1 MDISAL
7 SEPKFSAAQW
17 INANYKKYREENASN
32 QSATA
37 TTFIQSYVAK
47 LQLYVQQVNYAVEES
62 SQQVVASM
70 PRIAK
75 EAATLQCDVA
85 ALQQKM
91 SAMRQEVAAVQEET
105 GDCMAT
111 LERLNTL
118 QTKLQAAKE
127 SLQESDGWGNL
138 LAELEDCFERNDM
151 KGVCDKL
158 IALQKS
164 LQAQEQLPGH
174 VERQTQV
181 EDFKNR
187 LEAMASPSLVQCFA
201 ESNLEQA
208 LKHVQ
213 IFASIQRL
221 PQLQQYYRAVQKN
234 VLQLQ
239 WKQTLELQISESQS
253 QTTQQQH
260 FLTLFYDH
268 LLEHCQ
274 RQLKWCVQ
282 LFGDE
287 SADVAQAQPFLVI
300 AELLPALQPTR
311 DAHILQLLKT
321 SNERL
326 ELLAQYAQANQS
338 FVLHLNSMLEQSQI
352 SLSPELHRQLGEAI
366 FEYFHKFIQQYP
378 RLEETQLSTQ
388 VDRLLSNQATPSDA
402 VHHLEDSTRKLY
414 EWLQQACARCASIT
428 NDLALCKLITVLN
441 GIFKRQLENFNRT
454 QRQLSLNLGSS
465 AGTGGGTAAA
475 AGAAR
480 SENWS
485 LLQYT
490 MSQLQCLADFQLQ
503 LHHFEQMLHERM
515 ATLAT
520 RLQRPETAGGISIYQ
535 TCERVAHTQLL
546 ASITDYQQ
554 KRAEAT
560 AATSADT
567 LGIFPQIYNTLKTYL
582 GETHDITLN
591 ILLQPIEV
599 HLAHIR
605 PPVDSHNATAGINMP
620 AFSFAP
626 QESITQ
632 IGQYL
637 LTLPQH
643 LEPLLLSP
651 SALLKQALEL
661 CNIKYTQAIPCADV
675 LLSLVVE
682 QCCVLYQAQI
692 LQIKLLPSASAT
704 QLAVDIE
711 YLSNVLEEL
720 GLSINLQ
727 LSQILVLLKAAPEQ
741 YLSLSA
747 GCEPRLVTAIRQMRN
762 IISTQ

>member
-1 MDISAL
+1 MYMQIL
-7 SEPKFSAAQW
+7 FHTNFPTQ
-17 INANYKKYREENASN
+17 
-32 QSATA
+32 
-37 TTFIQSYVAK
+37 
-47 LQLYVQQVNYAVEES
+47 
-62 SQQVVASM
+62 
-70 PRIAK
+70 
-75 EAATLQCDVA
+75 
-85 ALQQKM
+85 
-91 SAMRQEVAAVQEET
+91 
-105 GDCMAT
+105 
-111 LERLNTL
+111 
-118 QTKLQAAKE
+118 
-127 SLQESDGWGNL
+127 
-138 LAELEDCFERNDM
+138 
-151 KGVCDKL
+151 GVCDKL
-158 IALQKS
+158 AALQKS

-174 VERQTQV
+174 AERQTQV

-187 LEAMASPSLVQCFA
+187 LEAMASPSLVQCFS
-201 ESNLEQA
+201 ENNLEQA
-208 LKHVQ
+208 QKHVQ
-213 IFASIQRL
+213 IFTSIQRL
-221 PQLQQYYRAVQKN
+221 PQLHQYYRAVQKN
-234 VLQLQ
+234 VLQLE
-239 WKQTLELQISESQS
+239 WKQTIELQVSESQQ
-253 QTTQQQH
+253 QTTQQHH
-260 FLTLFYDH
+260 FLTLFYDQ
-268 LLEHCQ
+268 LLDHCQ

-287 SADVAQAQPFLVI
+287 SADIAQSQPFLVI

-326 ELLAQYAQANQS
+326 ELLGLYAQANQN

-352 SLSPELHRQLGEAI
+352 SLSPELHRRLGESI

-414 EWLQQACARCASIT
+414 EWLHQACARCASIT

-441 GIFKRQLENFNRT
+441 GIFKRQLENFSRT

-465 AGTGGGTAAA
+465 AGTGANAP
-475 AGAAR
+475 R

-503 LHHFEQMLHERM
+503 LHQFEKMLHDRM
-515 ATLAT
+515 STLAN
-520 RLQRPETAGGISIYQ
+520 RLQKPDTSGGISIYQ
-535 TCERVAHTQLL
+535 TCDRASHTQLL
-546 ASITDYQQ
+546 ANITDYQQ

-560 AATSADT
+560 AATSADS
-567 LGIFPQIYNTLKTYL
+567 LGIFPQIYSKLKTYL
-582 GETHDITLN
+582 AETHDITLN

-605 PPVDSHNATAGINMP
+605 PPVDTHSASAGINMP
-620 AFSFAP
+620 TFSFAP

-643 LEPLLLSP
+643 LEPVLLSP
-651 SALLKQALEL
+651 SPLLKQALEL

-692 LQIKLLPSASAT
+692 LQIKSLPASSAT
-704 QLAVDIE
+704 QLGVDIE
-711 YLSNVLEEL
+711 YLSNMLEEL
-720 GLSINLQ
+720 GLTINLQ
-727 LSQILVLLKAAPEQ
+727 LSQILILLKAAPEQ
-741 YLSLSA
+741 YLTLSA

>member
-7 SEPKFSAAQW
+7 SEPSFSAADW
-17 INANYKKYREENASN
+17 INANYKKYTEENN
-32 QSATA
+32 KKEGATA

-151 KGVCDKL
+151 KGVCLKL
-158 IALQKS
+158 TALQKS

-174 VERQTQV
+174 AERQTQV

-201 ESNLEQA
+201 ESSLAQA
-208 LKHVQ
+208 QRHVE
-213 IFASIQRL
+213 IFSSIQRL

-234 VLQLQ
+234 MLQQQ
-239 WKQTLELQISESQS
+239 WKQTLELQVSESP
-253 QTTQQQH
+253 QQH
-260 FLTLFYDH
+260 FLSLYYDQ

-282 LFGDE
+282 LFAAEPLDM
-287 SADVAQAQPFLVI
+287 AQSQPFLVI

-311 DAHILQLLKT
+311 DAHILQLLKS

-326 ELLAQYAQANQS
+326 ELLAQYAQANQN
-338 FVLHLNSMLEQSQI
+338 FVLHLNSTLEQSQI
-352 SLSPELHRQLGEAI
+352 SLSADLHRQLGEAI

-402 VHHLEDSTRKLY
+402 VRHLEESTRKLY
-414 EWLQQACARCASIT
+414 EWLQQACARCQAIT
-428 NDLALCKLITVLN
+428 NDLALCKLITVLG
-441 GIFKRQLENFNRT
+441 GIFKRQLENFSRT
-454 QRQLSLNLGSS
+454 QRQLSLSLGSGS
-465 AGTGGGTAAA
+465 SSSEGT
-475 AGAAR
+475 AR

-503 LHHFEQMLHERM
+503 LHQFEQQLHLRLV
-515 ATLAT
+515 ALSS
-520 RLQRPETAGGISIYQ
+520 RLQRSAGGAISIYQ
-535 TCERVAHTQLL
+535 TCEPAMRAQLL
-546 ASITDYQQ
+546 ANIADYQQ
-554 KRAEAT
+554 KSSDAT
-560 AATSADT
+560 GATSADS
-567 LGIFPQIYNTLKTYL
+567 LGIFPQVYVTLKTYL
-582 GETHDITLN
+582 AETHDITLN
-591 ILLQPIEV
+591 ILLQPIEA

-605 PPVDSHNATAGINMP
+605 PPAEAYATSGINMP

-682 QCCVLYQAQI
+682 QCCVMYQAQL
-692 LQIKLLPSASAT
+692 LQIKSLPASSAT
-704 QLAVDIE
+704 QLSVDIE

-720 GLSINLQ
+720 GLTINQQ
-727 LSQILVLLKAAPEQ
+727 LAQILTLLKAAPDQ
-741 YLSLSA
+741 YLNLSS

>member
-1 MDISAL
+1 MDVSAL
-7 SEPKFSAAQW
+7 SEANFSPADW
-17 INANYKKYREENASN
+17 INANYKKYIEENGGTDGD
-32 QSATA
+32 ATS
-37 TTFIQSYVAK
+37 FIQSYVAK

-62 SQQVVASM
+62 SRQVVSSM

-75 EAATLQCDVA
+75 ESATLHSDVSQ
-85 ALQQKM
+85 LQEKM
-91 SAMRQEVAAVQEET
+91 SAMRQEVAAVQSET
-105 GDCMAT
+105 GECMAT

-138 LAELEDCFERNDM
+138 LAELEDGFERNDL
-151 KGVCDKL
+151 KGACEKL

-164 LQAQEQLPGH
+164 LLAQEQLPGH
-174 VERQTQV
+174 AERLTQV

-187 LEAMASPSLVQCFA
+187 LEALASPSVVQCFA

-208 LKHVQ
+208 QHYVQ
-213 IFASIQRL
+213 IFTSIQRL

-234 VLQLQ
+234 LWQQQ
-239 WKQTLELQISESQS
+239 WKQTLELQGTETQP
-253 QTTQQQH
+253 QQQQQ
-260 FLTLFYDH
+260 FLTLYYDQ

-274 RQLKWCVQ
+274 RQVKWCSN
-282 LFGDE
+282 LFSEE
-287 SADVAQAQPFLVI
+287 STQPFLVI

-326 ELLAQYAQANQS
+326 ELLGLFSQVNHS
-338 FVLHLNSMLEQSQI
+338 FVLHLNSLLEQSHI
-352 SLSPELHRQLGEAI
+352 TLSDELHRQLGEAV

-388 VDRLLSNQATPSDA
+388 VDRLLSTQATPSDA
-402 VHHLEDSTRKLY
+402 VRHLEESTRKLY
-414 EWLQQACARCASIT
+414 EWLKEACERCSAIT
-428 NDLALCKLITVLN
+428 SDLALCKLITLLN
-441 GIFKRQLENFNRT
+441 GIFKRQLENFCRI
-454 QRQLSLNLGSS
+454 QRQLGLSLGSS
-465 AGTGGGTAAA
+465 SYAAQ
-475 AGAAR
+475 

-490 MSQLQCLADFQLQ
+490 MSQLQCLADFQVQ
-503 LHHFEQMLHERM
+503 LHQFEQELLTRM
-515 ATLAT
+515 TTLAT
-520 RLQRPETAGGISIYQ
+520 KLAKQSTRGNITIFQ
-535 TCERVAHTQLL
+535 TCDHAARTQLL
-546 ASITDYQQ
+546 NCIADYQQ
-554 KRAEAT
+554 KKAEAT
-560 AATSADT
+560 DS
-567 LGIFPQIYNTLKTYL
+567 LGIFPQIYAALKFQFT
-582 GETHDITLN
+582 ETHDITLN
-591 ILLQPIEV
+591 ILLQPIET

-605 PPVDSHNATAGINMP
+605 PAAEAHPSTGIDMP
-620 AFSFAP
+620 SFSFAP

-643 LEPLLLSP
+643 LEPLLLAP
-651 SALLKQALEL
+651 SALLKQALEV
-661 CNIKYTQAIPCADV
+661 CNVKYTQAIPCADV

-682 QCCVLYQAQI
+682 QCCILYQAQI
-692 LQIKLLPSASAT
+692 LQIKSLPAASAK
-704 QLAVDIE
+704 QLSVDIE

-727 LSQILVLLKAAPEQ
+727 LSQILTLLKAAPDQ
-741 YLSLSA
+741 YLTLSS

>member
-7 SEPKFSAAQW
+7 SEPSFSAADW
-17 INANYKKYREENASN
+17 INANYKKYAEENGKKDGG
-32 QSATA
+32 TA
-37 TTFIQSYVAK
+37 TSFIQSYVAK

-62 SQQVVASM
+62 SQQVVANM

-85 ALQQKM
+85 MLQQKM
-91 SAMRQEVAAVQEET
+91 RTMRQEVAAVQEET

-138 LAELEDCFERNDM
+138 LSELEDCFERNDL

-158 IALQKS
+158 TALQKS
-164 LQAQEQLPGH
+164 LHAQEQLPGH
-174 VERQTQV
+174 AERQTQV

-201 ESNLEQA
+201 ESNLEQSQ
-208 LKHVQ
+208 KHVQ
-213 IFASIQRL
+213 IFSSIQRL
-221 PQLQQYYRAVQKN
+221 PQLHQYYRAVQKN

-239 WKQTLELQISESQS
+239 WKQALELQITDSQ
-253 QTTQQQH
+253 QTPHQH
-260 FLTLFYDH
+260 FLTHFYDQ

-282 LFGDE
+282 LFGDDSSSE
-287 SADVAQAQPFLVI
+287 VAQSQPFLVI

-311 DAHILQLLKT
+311 DTHILQLLKT

-326 ELLAQYAQANQS
+326 ELLGQYAQANQS
-338 FVLHLNSMLEQSQI
+338 FVLHLNSILQQSNI
-352 SLSPELHRQLGEAI
+352 VLPSDLHRQLGEAI
-366 FEYFHKFIQQYP
+366 FEYFHKFINQYP

-388 VDRLLSNQATPSDA
+388 VDKLLSKQATPSDA

-441 GIFKRQLENFNRT
+441 GIFKRQLENFSRT
-454 QRQLSLNLGSS
+454 QRQLSLSLGSNG
-465 AGTGGGTAAA
+465 ATGT
-475 AGAAR
+475 GAAR

-490 MSQLQCLADFQLQ
+490 MSQLQCLTDFLLR
-503 LHHFEQMLHERM
+503 LHQFEQTLHTRM
-515 ATLAT
+515 TTLAN
-520 RLQRPETAGGISIYQ
+520 RLQVAADGHAIDIYQ
-535 TCERVAHTQLL
+535 TCERSAHTQLL
-546 ASITDYQQ
+546 ASIADYQA
-554 KRAEAT
+554 KRADAS
-560 AATSADT
+560 AATSADS
-567 LGIFPQIYNTLKTYL
+567 LGIFPQIYGTLKTYL
-582 GETHDITLN
+582 AETHDITLN

-605 PPVDSHNATAGINMP
+605 PPVESHTSAGINMP

-692 LQIKLLPSASAT
+692 LQIKSLPASSAT
-704 QLAVDIE
+704 QLSVDIE

-720 GLSINLQ
+720 GLTINLQ
-727 LSQILVLLKAAPEQ
+727 LSQILILLKAAPEQ
-741 YLSLSA
+741 YLSLSS

>member
-7 SEPKFSAAQW
+7 SESSFSAADW
-17 INANYKKYREENASN
+17 INANYKKYTEENN
-32 QSATA
+32 KNESATA
-37 TTFIQSYVAK
+37 TAFIQSYVAK

-75 EAATLQCDVA
+75 EATTLQCDVA

-158 IALQKS
+158 TALQKS

-174 VERQTQV
+174 AERQTQV

-208 LKHVQ
+208 QRHVQ

-234 VLQLQ
+234 VLQQQ
-239 WKQTLELQISESQS
+239 WKQTLELQVSESP
-253 QTTQQQH
+253 QQH
-260 FLTLFYDH
+260 FLALYYDQ

-282 LFGDE
+282 LFAGEPLDM
-287 SADVAQAQPFLVI
+287 AQSQPFLVI

-311 DAHILQLLKT
+311 DAHILQLLKS

-326 ELLAQYAQANQS
+326 ELLAQYAQANQN
-338 FVLHLNSMLEQSQI
+338 FVLHLNSTLEQSQI
-352 SLSPELHRQLGEAI
+352 SLSVDLHRQLGESI

-402 VHHLEDSTRKLY
+402 VRHLEDSTRKLY
-414 EWLQQACARCASIT
+414 EWLQQACARCDSIT
-428 NDLALCKLITVLN
+428 NDLALCKLIMVLG
-441 GIFKRQLENFNRT
+441 GIFKRQLENFSRT
-454 QRQLSLNLGSS
+454 QRQLSLSLGSGNS
-465 AGTGGGTAAA
+465 EGT
-475 AGAAR
+475 AR

-503 LHHFEQMLHERM
+503 LHQFEQQLHLRLV
-515 ATLAT
+515 ALAS
-520 RLQRPETAGGISIYQ
+520 RLQQPASGAISIYQ
-535 TCERVAHTQLL
+535 TCEPALRAQLL
-546 ASITDYQQ
+546 ANIADYQQ
-554 KRAEAT
+554 KGSDAT
-560 AATSADT
+560 AATSADS
-567 LGIFPQIYNTLKTYL
+567 LGIFPQVYVTLKTYL
-582 GETHDITLN
+582 AETHDITLN
-591 ILLQPIEV
+591 ILLQPIEA

-605 PPVDSHNATAGINMP
+605 PPVEVYPTAGINMP

-626 QESITQ
+626 QEGITQ

-643 LEPLLLSP
+643 LEPLLLAP

-661 CNIKYTQAIPCADV
+661 CNIKYTQAMPCADV

-682 QCCVLYQAQI
+682 QCCVMYQAQI
-692 LQIKLLPSASAT
+692 LQIKSLPASDAT
-704 QLAVDIE
+704 QLSVDIE

-720 GLSINLQ
+720 GLTINMQ
-727 LSQILVLLKAAPEQ
+727 LAQILTLLKAAPEQ
-741 YLSLSA
+741 YLNLSS

>member
-1 MDISAL
+1 M
-7 SEPKFSAAQW
+7 
-17 INANYKKYREENASN
+17 
-32 QSATA
+32 
-37 TTFIQSYVAK
+37 
-47 LQLYVQQVNYAVEES
+47 LQNKRS
-62 SQQVVASM
+62 S
-70 PRIAK
+70 IITK
-75 EAATLQCDVA
+75 ILFLQ
-85 ALQQKM
+85 
-91 SAMRQEVAAVQEET
+91 
-105 GDCMAT
+105 
-111 LERLNTL
+111 
-118 QTKLQAAKE
+118 
-127 SLQESDGWGNL
+127 
-138 LAELEDCFERNDM
+138 
-151 KGVCDKL
+151 GVCDKL
-158 IALQKS
+158 AALQKS

-174 VERQTQV
+174 AERQTQV

-208 LKHVQ
+208 QKHVQ

-221 PQLQQYYRAVQKN
+221 PQLHQYYRAVQKN

-239 WKQTLELQISESQS
+239 WKQTLELQVSSESQQ
-253 QTTQQQH
+253 QTAQQQH
-260 FLTLFYDH
+260 FLTLFYDQ
-268 LLEHCQ
+268 LLDHCQ
-274 RQLKWCVQ
+274 RQLKWCLQ

-287 SADVAQAQPFLVI
+287 SPAEVAQSQPFLVI

-352 SLSPELHRQLGEAI
+352 SLSPELHRRLGEAI

-414 EWLQQACARCASIT
+414 EWLHQACSRCSSIT

-441 GIFKRQLENFNRT
+441 GIFKRQLENFSRT
-454 QRQLSLNLGSS
+454 QRQLSLNLGST
-465 AGTGGGTAAA
+465 AGTGAS
-475 AGAAR
+475 AAR

-503 LHHFEQMLHERM
+503 LHQFEKTLHDRM
-515 ATLAT
+515 STLAS
-520 RLQRPETAGGISIYQ
+520 RLQQKPDVTAGISIYQ
-535 TCERVAHTQLL
+535 TYERTAHAQVL
-546 ASITDYQQ
+546 ASIADYQQ
-554 KRAEAT
+554 KRAEST
-560 AATSADT
+560 AATSADS
-567 LGIFPQIYNTLKTYL
+567 LGIFPQIYTTLKTYL
-582 GETHDITLN
+582 AETHDITLN

-605 PPVDSHNATAGINMP
+605 PPVDSHSASAGINMP
-620 AFSFAP
+620 SFSFAP

-651 SALLKQALEL
+651 SPLLKQALEL

-692 LQIKLLPSASAT
+692 LQIKSLPAASAT
-704 QLAVDIE
+704 QLSVDIE
-711 YLSNVLEEL
+711 YLSNMLEEL
-720 GLSINLQ
+720 GLTINLQ
-727 LSQILVLLKAAPEQ
+727 LSQILILLKAAPEQ
-741 YLSLSA
+741 YLTLSA

>member
-1 MDISAL
+1 ML
-7 SEPKFSAAQW
+7 K
-17 INANYKKYREENASN
+17 N
-32 QSATA
+32 
-37 TTFIQSYVAK
+37 
-47 LQLYVQQVNYAVEES
+47 ES
-62 SQQVVASM
+62 SS
-70 PRIAK
+70 IITK
-75 EAATLQCDVA
+75 ILLLQ
-85 ALQQKM
+85 
-91 SAMRQEVAAVQEET
+91 
-105 GDCMAT
+105 
-111 LERLNTL
+111 
-118 QTKLQAAKE
+118 
-127 SLQESDGWGNL
+127 
-138 LAELEDCFERNDM
+138 
-151 KGVCDKL
+151 GVCDKL
-158 IALQKS
+158 AALQKS

-174 VERQTQV
+174 AERQTQV

-208 LKHVQ
+208 QKHVQ

-221 PQLQQYYRAVQKN
+221 PQLHQYYRAVQKN

-239 WKQTLELQISESQS
+239 WKQTLELQVSSESQQ
-253 QTTQQQH
+253 QTAQQQH
-260 FLTLFYDH
+260 FLTLFYDQ
-268 LLEHCQ
+268 LLDHCQ
-274 RQLKWCVQ
+274 RQLKWCLQ

-287 SADVAQAQPFLVI
+287 SSAEVAQSQPFLVI

-352 SLSPELHRQLGEAI
+352 SLSPELHRRLGESI

-414 EWLQQACARCASIT
+414 EWLHQACSRCSSIT

-441 GIFKRQLENFNRT
+441 GIFKRQLENFSRT
-454 QRQLSLNLGSS
+454 QRQLSLNLGST
-465 AGTGGGTAAA
+465 AGTGAS
-475 AGAAR
+475 AAR

-503 LHHFEQMLHERM
+503 LHQFEKTLHDRM
-515 ATLAT
+515 STLAS
-520 RLQRPETAGGISIYQ
+520 RLQQKPDVTDGISIYQ
-535 TCERVAHTQLL
+535 TYERTAHAQLL
-546 ASITDYQQ
+546 ASIADYQK
-554 KRAEAT
+554 KRAEST
-560 AATSADT
+560 AATSADS
-567 LGIFPQIYNTLKTYL
+567 LGIFPQIYTTLKTYL
-582 GETHDITLN
+582 AETHDITLN

-605 PPVDSHNATAGINMP
+605 PPVDSHSASAGINMP
-620 AFSFAP
+620 SFSFAP

-651 SALLKQALEL
+651 SPLLKQALEL

-692 LQIKLLPSASAT
+692 LQIKSLPAASAT
-704 QLAVDIE
+704 QLSVDIE
-711 YLSNVLEEL
+711 YLSNMLEEL
-720 GLSINLQ
+720 GLTINLQ
-727 LSQILVLLKAAPEQ
+727 LSQILILLKAAPEQ
-741 YLSLSA
+741 YLTLSA

>member
-7 SEPKFSAAQW
+7 SEPVEFSAADW
-17 INANYKKYREENASN
+17 INANYKKYTEENN
-32 QSATA
+32 KKESATA
-37 TTFIQSYVAK
+37 TSFIQSYVAK

-75 EAATLQCDVA
+75 EAATLQSDVA
-85 ALQQKM
+85 LLQQKM

-111 LERLNTL
+111 LERLNSL
-118 QTKLQAAKE
+118 QSKLQAAKE

-138 LAELEDCFERNDM
+138 LSELEDCFERNDM

-158 IALQKS
+158 RALQKS

-174 VERQTQV
+174 AERQTQV

-208 LKHVQ
+208 QRHVQ
-213 IFASIQRL
+213 IFSSIQRL

-234 VLQLQ
+234 VLQQQ
-239 WKQTLELQISESQS
+239 WKQTLELQVSESP
-253 QTTQQQH
+253 QQH
-260 FLTLFYDH
+260 FLTLFYDQ

-282 LFGDE
+282 LFADE
-287 SADVAQAQPFLVI
+287 SIDVAQSQPFLVI

-311 DAHILQLLKT
+311 DAHILQLLKS

-326 ELLAQYAQANQS
+326 ELLAQYSQANQN
-338 FVLHLNSMLEQSQI
+338 FVLHLNSMLKQSTI
-352 SLSPELHRQLGEAI
+352 SLPAELHGQLAEAV

-388 VDRLLSNQATPSDA
+388 VDRLLSNQSTPSDA
-402 VHHLEDSTRKLY
+402 VRHLEDSTRKLY
-414 EWLQQACARCASIT
+414 EWLQQACTRCEAIT
-428 NDLALCKLITVLN
+428 NDLALCRLITVLN

-454 QRQLSLNLGSS
+454 QRQLSLSLGSS
-465 AGTGGGTAAA
+465 NSEGT
-475 AGAAR
+475 AR
-480 SENWS
+480 SENWA

-490 MSQLQCLADFQLQ
+490 MSQLQCLTDFQLQ
-503 LHHFEQMLHERM
+503 LHQFEQLLHLRM
-515 ATLAT
+515 SSLAN
-520 RLQRPETAGGISIYQ
+520 RLQQPASGQEISIYQ
-535 TCERVAHTQLL
+535 TCERAMHQQLL
-546 ASITDYQQ
+546 STIADYQQ
-554 KRAEAT
+554 KRSEAT
-560 AATSADT
+560 TATSSDS
-567 LGIFPQIYNTLKTYL
+567 LGIFPQIYATLKTYL
-582 GETHDITLN
+582 EETHDITLN
-591 ILLQPIEV
+591 ILLQPIEA

-605 PPVDSHNATAGINMP
+605 PPVEAYSSSSGINMP
-620 AFSFAP
+620 AFSYAP

-682 QCCVLYQAQI
+682 QCCVMYQAQI
-692 LQIKLLPSASAT
+692 LQIKSLPASSAT
-704 QLAVDIE
+704 QLSVDIE

-720 GLSINLQ
+720 GLTINLQ
-727 LSQILVLLKAAPEQ
+727 LSQILTLLKAAPDQ
-741 YLSLSA
+741 YLNLSS
-747 GCEPRLVTAIRQMRN
+747 GCEPRLVAAIRQMRN
-762 IISTQ
+762 IISSQ

>member
-1 MDISAL
+1 MDVSAL
-7 SEPKFSAAQW
+7 SGTNFSPAEW
-17 INANYKKYREENASN
+17 INANYKKFVEENGRDDSEAAS
-32 QSATA
+32 S
-37 TTFIQSYVAK
+37 FIRSYVAK
-47 LQLYVQQVNYAVEES
+47 LQLYIFNVNNAVEES
-62 SQQVVASM
+62 SRQVVASM

-75 EAATLQCDVA
+75 ESA
-85 ALQQKM
+85 ALQGDVHRLQEKM
-91 SAMRQEVAAVQEET
+91 SAMRLEVAAVQSET
-105 GDCMAT
+105 GECMAT
-111 LERLNTL
+111 LERLNTKSL
-118 QTKLQAAKE
+118 KLQVAKE

-138 LAELEDCFERNDM
+138 LAELEDGFERNDL

-164 LQAQEQLPGH
+164 LHAQEQLPGH
-174 VERQTQV
+174 AERQTQV

-187 LEAMASPSLVQCFA
+187 LEALASPSVVQCFA
-201 ESNLEQA
+201 EGNTEQA
-208 LKHVQ
+208 QHFVQ
-213 IFASIQRL
+213 IFTSIQRL

-234 VLQLQ
+234 FWQQQ
-239 WKQTLELQISESQS
+239 WKQTLELQGTESQP
-253 QTTQQQH
+253 QQQQ
-260 FLTLFYDH
+260 FLTLYYDQ

-274 RQLKWCVQ
+274 RQVKWCSN
-282 LFGDE
+282 LFGE
-287 SADVAQAQPFLVI
+287 NSSQPFLVI

-326 ELLAQYAQANQS
+326 EMLAVFAQVNHS
-338 FVLHLNSMLEQSQI
+338 FVLHLNSLLEQSHI
-352 SLSPELHRQLGEAI
+352 ILSEELHRLLGEAI

-388 VDRLLSNQATPSDA
+388 VDRLSSNQATPSDG
-402 VHHLEDSTRKLY
+402 VRHLEESTRKLY
-414 EWLQQACARCASIT
+414 EWLKEACERCASIT
-428 NDLALCKLITVLN
+428 SDLALCKLITLLN
-441 GIFKRQLENFNRT
+441 GIFKRQLESFGRI
-454 QRQLSLNLGSS
+454 QRQIGLSLGSS
-465 AGTGGGTAAA
+465 SYAAQ
-475 AGAAR
+475 

-490 MSQLQCLADFQLQ
+490 MSQLQCLADFQVQ
-503 LHHFEQMLHERM
+503 LHQFEQDLHTRM
-515 ATLAT
+515 VTLSN
-520 RLQRPETAGGISIYQ
+520 RLTKPSNRGPISIFQ
-535 TCERVAHTQLL
+535 TCDHAARTQLL
-546 ASITDYQQ
+546 NSIADYQ
-554 KRAEAT
+554 KKKSEAT
-560 AATSADT
+560 EG
-567 LGIFPQIYNTLKTYL
+567 LGIFPQIYATLKSHFAD
-582 GETHDITLN
+582 THDITLN
-591 ILLQPIEV
+591 ILLQPIET

-605 PPVDSHNATAGINMP
+605 PPVQDHAASGIDMP
-620 AFSFAP
+620 SFSFAP

-651 SALLKQALEL
+651 SSLLKQALEV

-682 QCCVLYQAQI
+682 QCCVLYVTQI
-692 LQIKLLPSASAT
+692 LQIKSLPSSAAT
-704 QLAVDIE
+704 QLSVDIE

-727 LSQILVLLKAAPEQ
+727 LTQILTLLKAAPDQ
-741 YLSLSA
+741 YLTLSS

>member
-1 MDISAL
+1 MRI
-7 SEPKFSAAQW
+7 
-17 INANYKKYREENASN
+17 Y
-32 QSATA
+32 
-37 TTFIQSYVAK
+37 
-47 LQLYVQQVNYAVEES
+47 S
-62 SQQVVASM
+62 S
-70 PRIAK
+70 II
-75 EAATLQCDVA
+75 
-85 ALQQKM
+85 
-91 SAMRQEVAAVQEET
+91 
-105 GDCMAT
+105 
-111 LERLNTL
+111 
-118 QTKLQAAKE
+118 
-127 SLQESDGWGNL
+127 L
-138 LAELEDCFERNDM
+138 LCQ
-151 KGVCDKL
+151 GVCDKL
-158 IALQKS
+158 AALQKS

-208 LKHVQ
+208 QQHVQ

-221 PQLQQYYRAVQKN
+221 PQLHQYYRAVQKN

-239 WKQTLELQISESQS
+239 WKQTLELQVSSESQQ
-253 QTTQQQH
+253 QTAQQQH
-260 FLTLFYDH
+260 FLTIFYDQ
-268 LLEHCQ
+268 LLDHCQ
-274 RQLKWCVQ
+274 RQLKWCLQ
-282 LFGDE
+282 LFGDDSPTE
-287 SADVAQAQPFLVI
+287 LAQSQPFLVI

-338 FVLHLNSMLEQSQI
+338 FVLQLNSMLQHSQI
-352 SLSPELHRQLGEAI
+352 QLSPDLHRRLGEAI

-414 EWLQQACARCASIT
+414 EWLQQACARCSSIT

-441 GIFKRQLENFNRT
+441 GIFKRQLENFSRT
-454 QRQLSLNLGSS
+454 QRQLSLNLGST
-465 AGTGGGTAAA
+465 AGTGAS
-475 AGAAR
+475 AAR

-503 LHHFEQMLHERM
+503 LHQFEKMLHDRM
-515 ATLAT
+515 STLAN
-520 RLQRPETAGGISIYQ
+520 RLQQKPDVSAGISIYQ
-535 TCERVAHTQLL
+535 TCERTAHAQLL
-546 ASITDYQQ
+546 ASIADYQQ
-554 KRAEAT
+554 KRAEST
-560 AATSADT
+560 AATSADS
-567 LGIFPQIYNTLKTYL
+567 LGIFPQIYTTLKTYL
-582 GETHDITLN
+582 AETHDITLN

-605 PPVDSHNATAGINMP
+605 PPVDSHSASAGINMP
-620 AFSFAP
+620 SFSFAP

-651 SALLKQALEL
+651 SPLLKQALEL

-692 LQIKLLPSASAT
+692 LQIKSLPAASAT
-704 QLAVDIE
+704 QLGVDIE
-711 YLSNVLEEL
+711 YLSNMLEEL
-720 GLSINLQ
+720 GLTINLQ
-727 LSQILVLLKAAPEQ
+727 LSQILILLKAAPEQ
-741 YLSLSA
+741 YLTLSA

>member
-7 SEPKFSAAQW
+7 SESSFSAADW
-17 INANYKKYREENASN
+17 INANYRKYRDENHKKDSN
-32 QSATA
+32 SKSSSTSASATS
-37 TTFIQSYVAK
+37 FIQSYVAK

-70 PRIAK
+70 PRISK
-75 EAATLQCDVA
+75 EAATLQSDVA
-85 ALQQKM
+85 MLQQKM

-105 GDCMAT
+105 GGCMAT

-118 QTKLQAAKE
+118 QSKLQAAKE

-138 LAELEDCFERNDM
+138 LAELEDCFERNDL

-158 IALQKS
+158 TALQKS

-174 VERQTQV
+174 AERQTQV

-208 LKHVQ
+208 QRHVQ

-234 VLQLQ
+234 VLQQQ
-239 WKQTLELQISESQS
+239 WKQALELQVVAESQ
-253 QTTQQQH
+253 QTIPQQQH
-260 FLTLFYDH
+260 FLTLFYDQ
-268 LLEHCQ
+268 LLDHCQ

-282 LFGDE
+282 LFVENDE
-287 SADVAQAQPFLVI
+287 EAQSQPFLVI

-326 ELLAQYAQANQS
+326 ELLAQYAQANQN
-338 FVLHLNSMLEQSQI
+338 FVLHLSSTLEQSQI
-352 SLSPELHRQLGEAI
+352 KLSPELHRQLAEAV

-402 VHHLEDSTRKLY
+402 VRHLEESTRKLY
-414 EWLQQACARCASIT
+414 EWLQQACTRCASIT

-441 GIFKRQLENFNRT
+441 GIFKRQLENFSRT
-454 QRQLSLNLGSS
+454 QRQLSLSLGA
-465 AGTGGGTAAA
+465 AGTGTGT
-475 AGAAR
+475 AR

-503 LHHFEQMLHERM
+503 LHHFEQMLHSRM
-515 ATLAT
+515 AILANK
-520 RLQRPETAGGISIYQ
+520 LQQPVAPNEITIYQ
-535 TCERVAHTQLL
+535 TCEPTMHKQLL
-546 ASITDYQQ
+546 ANIGDYVQR
-554 KRAEAT
+554 RAEAT
-560 AATSADT
+560 AATSADS
-567 LGIFPQIYNTLKTYL
+567 LGVFPQIYTTLKTYL
-582 GETHDITLN
+582 AETHDITLN

-605 PPVDSHNATAGINMP
+605 PPVEAYPSPGINMP
-620 AFSFAP
+620 TFSFAP

-643 LEPLLLSP
+643 LEPLLLAP

-675 LLSLVVE
+675 LLSLVVD
-682 QCCVLYQAQI
+682 QCCVMFQAQI
-692 LQIKLLPSASAT
+692 LQIKSLPTSSAT
-704 QLAVDIE
+704 QLSVDIE

-720 GLSINLQ
+720 GLTINLQ
-727 LSQILVLLKAAPEQ
+727 LSQILTLLKADPDQ
-741 YLSLSA
+741 YLNLSS

>member
-1 MDISAL
+1 MRI
-7 SEPKFSAAQW
+7 
-17 INANYKKYREENASN
+17 Y
-32 QSATA
+32 
-37 TTFIQSYVAK
+37 
-47 LQLYVQQVNYAVEES
+47 S
-62 SQQVVASM
+62 S
-70 PRIAK
+70 II
-75 EAATLQCDVA
+75 
-85 ALQQKM
+85 
-91 SAMRQEVAAVQEET
+91 
-105 GDCMAT
+105 
-111 LERLNTL
+111 
-118 QTKLQAAKE
+118 
-127 SLQESDGWGNL
+127 L
-138 LAELEDCFERNDM
+138 LCQ
-151 KGVCDKL
+151 GVCDKL
-158 IALQKS
+158 AALQKS

-174 VERQTQV
+174 AERQTQV

-208 LKHVQ
+208 QQHVQ

-221 PQLQQYYRAVQKN
+221 PQLHQYYRAVQKN

-239 WKQTLELQISESQS
+239 WKQTLELQVSSESQQ
-253 QTTQQQH
+253 QTAQQQH
-260 FLTLFYDH
+260 FLTIFYDQ
-268 LLEHCQ
+268 LLDHCQ
-274 RQLKWCVQ
+274 RQLKWCLQ
-282 LFGDE
+282 LFGDDSPTE
-287 SADVAQAQPFLVI
+287 LAQSQPFLVI

-338 FVLHLNSMLEQSQI
+338 FVLQLNSMLQHSQI
-352 SLSPELHRQLGEAI
+352 QLSPDLHRRLGEAI

-414 EWLQQACARCASIT
+414 EWLQQACARCSSIT

-441 GIFKRQLENFNRT
+441 GIFKRQLENFSRT
-454 QRQLSLNLGSS
+454 QRQLSLNLGST
-465 AGTGGGTAAA
+465 AGTGAS
-475 AGAAR
+475 AAR

-503 LHHFEQMLHERM
+503 LHQFEKMLHDRM
-515 ATLAT
+515 STLAN
-520 RLQRPETAGGISIYQ
+520 RLQQKPDVSAGISIYQ
-535 TCERVAHTQLL
+535 TCERTAHAQLL
-546 ASITDYQQ
+546 ASIADYQQ
-554 KRAEAT
+554 KRAEST
-560 AATSADT
+560 AATSADS
-567 LGIFPQIYNTLKTYL
+567 LGIFPQIYTTLKTYL
-582 GETHDITLN
+582 AETHDITLN

-605 PPVDSHNATAGINMP
+605 PPVDSHSASAGINMP
-620 AFSFAP
+620 SFSFAP

-651 SALLKQALEL
+651 SPLLKQALEL

-692 LQIKLLPSASAT
+692 LQIKSLPAASAT
-704 QLAVDIE
+704 QLGVDIE
-711 YLSNVLEEL
+711 YLSNMLEEL
-720 GLSINLQ
+720 GLTINLQ
-727 LSQILVLLKAAPEQ
+727 LSQILILLKAAPEQ
-741 YLSLSA
+741 YLTLSA

>member
-7 SEPKFSAAQW
+7 SEPTFSASDW
-17 INANYKKYREENASN
+17 INANYKKYRDENGKN
-32 QSATA
+32 DSAPA
-37 TTFIQSYVAK
+37 TSFIQSYVAK

-62 SQQVVASM
+62 SQQVVANM

-85 ALQQKM
+85 TLQQKM

-138 LAELEDCFERNDM
+138 LAELEDCFERNDL
-151 KGVCDKL
+151 KGVCEKL
-158 IALQKS
+158 TALQKS

-174 VERQTQV
+174 AERQTQV

-201 ESNLEQA
+201 ESNLEQSQR
-208 LKHVQ
+208 HVE
-213 IFASIQRL
+213 IFSSIQRL
-221 PQLQQYYRAVQKN
+221 PQLHQYYRAVQKN
-234 VLQLQ
+234 VLQQQ
-239 WKQTLELQISESQS
+239 WKQTLELQVTDSQ
-253 QTTQQQH
+253 QTPHQH
-260 FLTLFYDH
+260 FLTLFYDQ
-268 LLEHCQ
+268 LLDHCQ

-287 SADVAQAQPFLVI
+287 SSEVAQSQPFLVI

-326 ELLAQYAQANQS
+326 ELLGQYAQANQS
-338 FVLHLNSMLEQSQI
+338 FVLHLNSMLEQSHI
-352 SLSPELHRQLGEAI
+352 VLPSDLHRQLGEAI
-366 FEYFHKFIQQYP
+366 FEYFHKFINQYP

-465 AGTGGGTAAA
+465 NSNSAGT
-475 AGAAR
+475 GAAR

-503 LHHFEQMLHERM
+503 LHQFEQTLHTRM
-515 ATLAT
+515 VTLSN
-520 RLQRPETAGGISIYQ
+520 RLQKPSTGNAINIYQ
-535 TCERVAHTQLL
+535 TCDRPTHTQLL
-546 ASITDYQQ
+546 ASIADYQT
-554 KRAEAT
+554 KRAEAS
-560 AATSADT
+560 AATSADS
-567 LGIFPQIYNTLKTYL
+567 LGIFPQIYATLKTYL
-582 GETHDITLN
+582 AETHDITLN

-605 PPVDSHNATAGINMP
+605 PPVEAHTSAGINMP

-692 LQIKLLPSASAT
+692 MQIKSLPASCAT
-704 QLAVDIE
+704 QLSVDIE

-720 GLSINLQ
+720 GLTINLQ
-727 LSQILVLLKAAPEQ
+727 LSQILILLKAAPEQ
-741 YLSLSA
+741 YLSLSS